1 MTERTLIIKEG
12 IKLTADMLEE
22 LTSLMQNQ
30 NTTDAEYNTS
40 VEWAGN
46 YAVYYYIADDEG
58 NVTLTGADKYE

>member
-1 MTERTLIIKEG
+1 MKERTLIIQEG
-12 IKLTADMLEE
+12 IKLTAGMLEE
-22 LTSLMQNQ
+22 LTTLTQNQ

-46 YAVYYYIADDEG
+46 YAVYYYIVDDEG